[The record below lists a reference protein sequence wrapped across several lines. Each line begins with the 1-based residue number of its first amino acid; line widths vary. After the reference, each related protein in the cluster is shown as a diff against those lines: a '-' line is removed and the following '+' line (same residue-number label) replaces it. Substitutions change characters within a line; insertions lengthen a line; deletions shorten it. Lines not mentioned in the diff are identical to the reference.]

1 RRRRSVASH
10 RLGRAGRDHP
20 RQGLRAPLASPSAW
34 FRRGDDRFCGRH
46 LLRLRRAHRRV
57 AFTILSRRPD
67 RPLREKLMNK
77 QSNIATALA
86 AALCAAAFSA
96 TFGVADEQ
104 ATTPK
109 LELVD
114 AQRFAPGF
122 IGIDNWLNSVPLN
135 IADLRGKVVL
145 VAFWTYGCYNCVNT
159 LPHVTRLYDTYRDK
173 GLVVVGIHTP
183 EFPFE
188 KSLGNLQA
196 ALKRHGIHY
205 PVAQDNEYATWNA
218 YRNQYWPA
226 QYIVDQSG
234 KIVFEHAGEGRYEE
248 IERAIQKLLNINT
261 SAPAHDSRT
270 AFVVS
275 CG

>member
-1 RRRRSVASH
+1 
-10 RLGRAGRDHP
+10 
-20 RQGLRAPLASPSAW
+20 
-34 FRRGDDRFCGRH
+34 
-46 LLRLRRAHRRV
+46 
-57 AFTILSRRPD
+57 
-67 RPLREKLMNK
+67 MNK

-86 AALCAAAFSA
+86 AALCVAAFGA

-104 ATTPK
+104 VTTPK

-114 AQRFAPGF
+114 AQRFAPDF

-135 IADLRGKVVL
+135 SADLRGKVVL
-145 VAFWTYGCYNCVNT
+145 VDFWTYGCYNCVNT

-173 GLVVVGIHTP
+173 GLVVVCIHTP

-226 QYIVDQSG
+226 QYIVDQGG
-234 KIVFEHAGEGRYEE
+234 KIVFEHAGEGKYDE
-248 IERAIQKLLNINT
+248 IERIVRKLLDLT
-261 SAPAHDSRT
+261 S
-270 AFVVS
+270 
-275 CG
+275 

>member
-1 RRRRSVASH
+1 M
-10 RLGRAGRDHP
+10 
-20 RQGLRAPLASPSAW
+20 
-34 FRRGDDRFCGRH
+34 
-46 LLRLRRAHRRV
+46 
-57 AFTILSRRPD
+57 
-67 RPLREKLMNK
+67 REKLMNK
-77 QSNIATALA
+77 QSNITTALA
-86 AALCAAAFSA
+86 AALCVAAFGA

-109 LELVD
+109 LELAD
-114 AQRFAPGF
+114 AQRVAP
-122 IGIDNWLNSVPLN
+122 D
-135 IADLRGKVVL
+135 VL
-145 VAFWTYGCYNCVNT
+145 VDFWTYGCYNCVNT

-196 ALKRHGIHY
+196 ALKRHGIRY

-234 KIVFEHAGEGRYEE
+234 KIVFEHAGEGKYDE
-248 IERAIQKLLNINT
+248 IERIVRKLLDLT
-261 SAPAHDSRT
+261 S
-270 AFVVS
+270 
-275 CG
+275 